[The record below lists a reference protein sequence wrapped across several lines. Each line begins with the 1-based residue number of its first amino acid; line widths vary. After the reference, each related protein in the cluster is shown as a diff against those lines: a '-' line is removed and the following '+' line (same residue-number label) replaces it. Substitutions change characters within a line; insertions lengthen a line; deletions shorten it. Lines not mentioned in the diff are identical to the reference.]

1 MIKAEGIYK
10 IFGNKPR
17 QAIELLEQGKTK
29 AEVQAKTGQVVAN
42 QNISFKQKAG
52 ELFVIMG
59 LSGSGKS
66 TLLRC
71 INRLLE
77 PTAGK
82 VFLTLEE
89 GEIEITAMSRAKL
102 REIREKYISM
112 IFQSFALFPHRT
124 VLSNITFSLEIQGI
138 DKAERKR
145 RAQAMLDTVR
155 LSGWDKAY
163 PDQLSGGMQQRVGLA
178 RALVTGAPVVLMD
191 EAFSALDPLI
201 RVNMQ
206 DELLKLHEKFK
217 RTNLFVTHDLD
228 EALRLG
234 DRIAIMEKGRF
245 VQVGTPENIITCPK
259 TEYVERFVEK
269 ADPTNVLTV
278 RTIFTPLEKLHS
290 LRHGV
295 YQLAEADEVVVDE
308 EGRPTEAIIDD
319 AHKEVVLYD
328 QLEGKTGKGFILAVN
343 EDTPM
348 RKVMQFRMK
357 SGGECYTSMPILTV
371 KSDGRF
377 SGVITE
383 RNILHGL
390 LEKGREKDNE

>member
-1 MIKAEGIYK
+1 MGK
-10 IFGNKPR
+10 IFL
-17 QAIELLEQGKTK
+17 A
-29 AEVQAKTGQVVAN
+29 
-42 QNISFKQKAG
+42 
-52 ELFVIMG
+52 
-59 LSGSGKS
+59 
-66 TLLRC
+66 
-71 INRLLE
+71 
-77 PTAGK
+77 
-82 VFLTLEE
+82 LEE
-89 GEIEITAMSRAKL
+89 GEIEITALSKAKL

-112 IFQSFALFPHRT
+112 IFQGFALFPHRT

-145 RAQAMLDTVR
+145 RAKAMLDTVK
-155 LSGWDKAY
+155 LSGWEKAY
-163 PDQLSGGMQQRVGLA
+163 PSQLSGGMQQRVGLA

-206 DELLKLHEKFK
+206 DELLKLQETFK

-259 TEYVERFVEK
+259 TEYVERFVEN

-290 LRHGV
+290 PKNDV
-295 YQLAEADEVVVDE
+295 YQLVGSDQVLVDT
-308 EGRPTEAIIDD
+308 EGRPTKAIIDN
-319 AHKEVVLYD
+319 APKEVVFYD
-328 QLEGKTGKGFILAVN
+328 QPESEVAKEFILAVN

-348 RKVMQFRMK
+348 RKVMEFRMK

-371 KSDGRF
+371 NNDGLL
-377 SGVITE
+377 SGIITE

-390 LEKGREKDNE
+390 LEKGRQKDSEKL